1 MWRIVRSAIRT
12 SEKQMHPVLPG
23 KDAKIV
29 GLIGKV
35 WEAWEATEIM
45 VAGSVI

>member
-1 MWRIVRSAIRT
+1 MVLSAIRT
-12 SEKQMHPVLPG
+12 SEKQTHPSLPG

-35 WEAWEATEIM
+35 WDTWEATEMM